1 MNAIMLWL
9 KGKIVWVFV
18 IVSSVLLA
26 AVLTMGFL
34 YKDKSEQYDKQV
46 EKVGTLTT
54 EKKTLSL
61 QIESLNA
68 QIEDERKRH
77 NELEMKQKQTY
88 DEFVERQSKLAAEQ
102 KDQKKKAEAK
112 SKPEVYQIEVQKAL
126 EDYQNRMNC
135 ITGNTLA
142 CTKI

>member
-1 MNAIMLWL
+1 MNPIVLWL

-18 IVSSVLLA
+18 ILSSVLLA
-26 AVLTMGFL
+26 AVLTMGLL
-34 YKDKSEQYDKQV
+34 YKDKSEKYDEQV
-46 EKVGTLTT
+46 KAVGTLTT

-68 QIEDERKRH
+68 QIEDERQRH
-77 NELEMKQKQTY
+77 AALEAKQKETY
-88 DEFVERQSKLAAEQ
+88 DDFVARQSKLAAEQ
-102 KDQKKKAEAK
+102 KDQKKKAEVKAK
-112 SKPEVYQIEVQKAL
+112 PNVYQIEVQKAL

>member
-102 KDQKKKAEAK
+102 KDQKKKAEVKA
-112 SKPEVYQIEVQKAL
+112 KPEVYQIEVQKAL